1 MTIPFYI
8 EQNYNKIEVPQEI
21 LYYCDY
27 LTLDS
32 NREDLRYL
40 DCVYMNMGNYGNDL
54 DALKKMRDEFFS
66 KPLPVFE

>member
-1 MTIPFYI
+1 MTIAYYI
-8 EQNYNKIEVPQEI
+8 EQNHKQVEVPQEI

-27 LTLDS
+27 YTLDS

-40 DCVYMNMGNYGNDL
+40 DCVYMNMGYYGNDSKT
-54 DALKKMRDEFFS
+54 LKKMRDEFFS